1 MYNIEGVKKIVRE
14 ETLQEGIVIGEVKG
28 ERKFLVDQILYK
40 FDGISRE
47 EVYSMI
53 EKLNLNAEQTLALG
67 RKILKAK
74 SLKELLG
81 SQPHELQETAVRRS
95 PRKRMRR
102 EIVAM

>member
-1 MYNIEGVKKIVRE
+1 MYNIEGVKKVVRE
-14 ETLQEGIVIGEVKG
+14 ETLQEGIIIGEVKG
-28 ERKFLVDQILYK
+28 EVKMLVDLILCK
-40 FDGISRE
+40 FGGISRE

-53 EKLNLNAEQTLALG
+53 EKLNLNADQTLALG

-81 SQPHELQETAVRRS
+81 SQTHELQETTLRHS
-95 PRKRMRR
+95 PRKRTRR